1 MENILGIKVSNS
13 HLNIVQEI
21 GTIFFAEFPTTILY
35 IDENQNLL
43 IKEWADCSDDGLT
56 DRFYYYRTTKLNVAR
71 FLKNR
76 QTHLDLIRNSEDGL
90 VYFQE
95 MTSNNISDFTIISA
109 NKIPND
115 YLPSSS
121 FTLKEID
128 IVDFEKIYSFL
139 DIDNIDLNIDI
150 SQTVKEF
157 AKFKKSEI
165 YNLHIK
171 KGDGVGY
178 GSIKTET
185 LGKTLV
191 KFENLYENIALDILI
206 GKNRGSVDLKNKEN
220 KEKFIFAN
228 SEVVGSMAA
237 SYSLLIRPFQ
247 SEINLFDESS
257 SSEKIANETFNL
269 LNNSIETER
278 LKEEYVKHSK
288 YTISAY
294 KGFLKEIYSLEL
306 DLDISWCSD
315 KKDVNFNQRLNYNLA
330 NKIANDIE
338 TLNTTEGD
346 SFKKKGK
353 FRAIN
358 CNTSH
363 FIFISNEE
371 EEFKGYFSKQIKESS
386 EQIVFTKLY
395 EISIERQ
402 IIKESSRD
410 EPQIKDT
417 IIGFYEDK

>member
-1 MENILGIKVSNS
+1 MKNILGIKVSNS
-13 HLNIVQEI
+13 HINIVQEI
-21 GTIFFAEFPTTILY
+21 GTILFAEFPTTILY
-35 IDENQNLL
+35 LDINQNLL
-43 IKEWADCSDDGLT
+43 IKEWVDCSDDGLI
-56 DRFYYYRTTKLNVAR
+56 DRFFYYKTTKLNVAR
-71 FLKNR
+71 FLKNK

-90 VYFQE
+90 IYFQDI
-95 MTSNNISDFTIISA
+95 TSDSISDLTIISA

-121 FTLKEID
+121 FKLKEHD
-128 IVDFEKIYSFL
+128 IVDFSKINSFL
-139 DIDNIDLNIDI
+139 DIDSLDLNIDI

-171 KGDGVGY
+171 KGDGVAF

-206 GKNRGSVDLKNKEN
+206 GKNRGSVDLKNIEN
-220 KEKFIFAN
+220 KEKFIYAN

-237 SYSLLIRPFQ
+237 SYSLLIRPYQ
-247 SEINLFDESS
+247 SEMNLFDELS
-257 SSEKIANETFNL
+257 SSEKIATETFNL
-269 LNNSIETER
+269 LNNSIETEK
-278 LKEEYVKHSK
+278 LKEEYIKHSE

-306 DLDISWCSD
+306 DLDISWYSD
-315 KKDVNFNQRLNYNLA
+315 KKEVNYNQQLNYNLA

-338 TLNTTEGD
+338 TLSTTEGD

-358 CNTSH
+358 CNTGH

-371 EEFKGYFSKQIKESS
+371 EEYKGHFSKQIKEGS
-386 EQIVFTKLY
+386 EQIAFTKLY

-402 IIKESSRD
+402 IIKEVSRG

-417 IIGFYEDK
+417 IIGFYEDI

>member
-21 GTIFFAEFPTTILY
+21 GTILFAEFPTTILY
-35 IDENQNLL
+35 LDINHNLV

-56 DRFYYYRTTKLNVAR
+56 DRFFYFKTTKLNVAR
-71 FLKNR
+71 FLKNK
-76 QTHLDLIRNSEDGL
+76 QTHLDLIINSEDGL
-90 VYFQE
+90 IYFQDI
-95 MTSNNISDFTIISA
+95 TSNSISDLTIISA
-109 NKIPND
+109 NKIQND

-121 FTLKEID
+121 FKLKEEY
-128 IVDFEKIYSFL
+128 IVDFVKINRFL

-150 SQTVKEF
+150 SQSVKEF
-157 AKFKKSEI
+157 ARYKKSEI

-171 KGDGVGY
+171 KGDGVGF
-178 GSIKTET
+178 GTIKTET

-220 KEKFIFAN
+220 KEKFIYAN

-237 SYSLLIRPFQ
+237 SFSLLIRPYQ
-247 SEINLFDESS
+247 SELNLFDELS
-257 SSEKIANETFNL
+257 SSEKIATETFNL
-269 LNNSIETER
+269 LNNSIETEK
-278 LKEEYVKHSK
+278 LKEEYIKHSE
-288 YTISAY
+288 YTIFAY

-330 NKIANDIE
+330 NKIANDID

-358 CNTSH
+358 CNTGY

-402 IIKESSRD
+402 IVKEISKD